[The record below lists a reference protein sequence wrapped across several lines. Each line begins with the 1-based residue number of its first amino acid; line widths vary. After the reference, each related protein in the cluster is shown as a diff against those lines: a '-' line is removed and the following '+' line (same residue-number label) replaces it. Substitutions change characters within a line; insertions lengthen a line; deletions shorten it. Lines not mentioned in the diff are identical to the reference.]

1 MMNLLAID
9 TCTDACSVSLYTQ
22 GETLSRFVQGVEKS
36 SGLILLLCDEV
47 FKLGQLSPSVLDG
60 IIYTKGP
67 GAFTGVRMCVSVV
80 QGISLAH
87 DIPTMGFSTLELLGF
102 GAFKKYNTSKIAM
115 ALDARM
121 NEVYWGIYQNQALS
135 KESLQKPNQVGT
147 LGKDFIGVGS
157 GWGAYENEL
166 TQQTGIGTYVADFY
180 PKAENLIALYLTH
193 VNKNINFSNKLALP
207 TYLRNNVVRKSLK

>member
-1 MMNLLAID
+1 MNLLAID
-9 TCTDACSVSLYTQ
+9 TCTDTCSVSLHTQ
-22 GETLSRFVQGVEKS
+22 GEIFSRFVQGVEKS
-36 SGLILLLCDEV
+36 SGLILSLCDEI
-47 FKLGQLSPSVLDG
+47 FKAGQLSPSALSG

-87 DIPTMGFSTLELLGF
+87 NIPTMGLSTLELLGF
-102 GAFKKYNTSKIAM
+102 GAFKKYNTNKVAI

-121 NEVYWGIYQNQALS
+121 SEVYWGIYQNQVLS
-135 KESLQKPNQVGT
+135 KESLQKPNEVDT
-147 LGKDFIGVGS
+147 LEKDFIGVGS

-166 TQQTGIGTYVADFY
+166 IQQTGIGTYIADFY
-180 PKAENLIALYLTH
+180 PKAENLIALYLTY

-207 TYLRNNVVRKSLK
+207 TYLRNNVAHKSLK

>member
-1 MMNLLAID
+1 MNLLAID
-9 TCTDACSVSLYTQ
+9 TCTNTCSVSLHTQ
-22 GETLSRFVQGVEKS
+22 GETFSRLVQGVEKS
-36 SGLILLLCDEV
+36 SGLILSLCDEI
-47 FKLGQLSPSVLDG
+47 FELGQLSPSALDG

-87 DIPTMGFSTLELLGF
+87 NIPTMGFSTLELLGF
-102 GAFKKYNTSKIAM
+102 GAFKKYNTNKIAI

-121 NEVYWGIYQNQALS
+121 SEIYWGIYQNQALS
-135 KESLQKPNQVGT
+135 KESLQKPNEVDT

-166 TQQTGIGTYVADFY
+166 IQQTGINTYIADFY
-180 PKAENLIALYLTH
+180 PKAENLIALYLIY

-207 TYLRNNVVRKSLK
+207 TYLRNNVAHKSLK

>member
-9 TCTDACSVSLYTQ
+9 TCTDTCSVSLHTQ
-22 GETLSRFVQGVEKS
+22 GEIFSRFVQGVEKS
-36 SGLILLLCDEV
+36 SGLILSLCDEV
-47 FKLGQLSPSVLDG
+47 FKAGQLLPSALGG

-87 DIPTMGFSTLELLGF
+87 NIPTMEVSTLELLGF
-102 GAFKKYNTSKIAM
+102 GAFKKYNTNKIAI

-121 NEVYWGIYQNQALS
+121 SEVYWGIYQNQVLS
-135 KESLQKPNQVGT
+135 KESLQKPNEVDT
-147 LGKDFIGVGS
+147 FGKDFIGVGS

-166 TQQTGIGTYVADFY
+166 IQQTGIGTYIADFY
-180 PKAENLIALYLTH
+180 PKAENLIALYLTY

-207 TYLRNNVVRKSLK
+207 TYLRNNVAHKSLK